1 MSNGVCPFPS
11 QPQSEHSSM
20 TCHQAARAAE
30 RAPSSRACCGNGLG
44 GGVRSNPLRRS
55 VHQLREAVMFMR

>member
-1 MSNGVCPFPS
+1 MS
-11 QPQSEHSSM
+11 
-20 TCHQAARAAE
+20 
-30 RAPSSRACCGNGLG
+30 SSRARGGTRAFEQGVLRERFR